1 MNEEPKDENNRPA
14 LDEETVVD
22 CRSGIER
29 FYSRYH
35 ERLVH
40 SLRAILS
47 SKEEA
52 QEVAHDAYLHILK
65 RGGMRTLR
73 YLRHLLF
80 RTAINRAFDR
90 LRGRKHRNRYATL
103 SRHESDTDIN
113 YADAQTLAQDSL
125 HRLTDFLDELPETHR
140 EALRLYRVKDLPREE
155 VARQLGVTSRT
166 VSRYVNQAIIYCSY
180 RLEGLPAT
188 QARELAKL

>member
-1 MNEEPKDENNRPA
+1 LNEAPKDENNKPA
-14 LDEETVVD
+14 PDEETVAD
-22 CRSGIER
+22 CRSGIEH

-40 SLRAILS
+40 SLRTILS
-47 SKEEA
+47 SREEA
-52 QEVAHDAYLHILK
+52 QEVAHDAYVHILK

-90 LRGRKHRNRYATL
+90 LRGRKHRTRYATL
-103 SRHESDTDIN
+103 SRHESDTDLN

-125 HRLTDFLDELPETHR
+125 HRLTDFLEELPETHR
-140 EALRLYRVKDLPREE
+140 KALRLYRVEGLAREE
-155 VARQLGVTSRT
+155 VARRLGVTSRT

>member
-1 MNEEPKDENNRPA
+1 LNEEPKDDNDEPP
-14 LDEETVVD
+14 LDEEAVVD

-47 SKEEA
+47 SREEA
-52 QEVAHDAYLHILK
+52 QEVAHDAYVHILK

-90 LRGRKHRNRYATL
+90 LRGRKHRTRYATL
-103 SRHESDTDIN
+103 SRHESDTDRDN
-113 YADAQTLAQDSL
+113 TDAQTLAQDSL
-125 HRLTDFLDELPETHR
+125 HRLTEFLEELPETHR
-140 EALRLYRVKDLPREE
+140 EALRLYRVEGLPREE
-155 VARQLGVTSRT
+155 VARHLHVAART
-166 VSRYVNQAIIYCSY
+166 VTRYVNQAIIYCSY
-180 RLEGLPAT
+180 RLEGLPAA
-188 QARELAKL
+188 QARDLAKL

>member
-1 MNEEPKDENNRPA
+1 LNEEPKDENNRPA
-14 LDEETVVD
+14 LDEEAVVD

-90 LRGRKHRNRYATL
+90 LRGRKHRTRYATL
-103 SRHESDTDIN
+103 SRHESDTDLN
-113 YADAQTLAQDSL
+113 HADAQTLAQDSL
-125 HRLTDFLDELPETHR
+125 HRLTNFLDELPETHR
-140 EALRLYRVKDLPREE
+140 EALRLYRVNDLPREE
-155 VARQLGVTSRT
+155 VARQLGVTART